1 MLMIF
6 QFILACIGLHA
17 LIVANNLRSRREVY
31 KKESM
36 LLEYKIGEGEA
47 GVRHRYYG
55 DYVIEGDEGEKLKV
69 HGNMYDT
76 ALQIKQETVFVKS
89 ASTGKWEELKT
100 MKEIDTEINTRLI
113 EGISLL
119 SLVLVITFIIFTI

>member
-31 KKESM
+31 TKESM
-36 LLEYKIGEGEA
+36 LLEHKTGVLVNTYSDKYKRGEDE
-47 GVRHRYYG
+47 
-55 DYVIEGDEGEKLKV
+55 DEGEKLKV

-100 MKEIDTEINTRLI
+100 MKEIDTEINARLI

-119 SLVLVITFIIFTI
+119 SFVLVLALVIFIF